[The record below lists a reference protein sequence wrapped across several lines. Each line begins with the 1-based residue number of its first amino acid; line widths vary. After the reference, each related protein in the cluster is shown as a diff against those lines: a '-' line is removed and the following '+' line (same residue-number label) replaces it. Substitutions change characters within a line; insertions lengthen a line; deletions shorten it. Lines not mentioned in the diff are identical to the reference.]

1 MDNDLFAIAIDGP
14 SGAGKSTVARLVA
27 KELNFLYI
35 DTGAMYRAFALYFLK
50 NDIDINNTQNVLKE
64 LDNINMQVEFKKN
77 NQIIYLDND
86 DVSNLI
92 RNEKI
97 SEMASKIAC
106 IPEVRTKLVKVQK
119 KLAKSHSVVMDGR
132 DAGSTVLPNAQ
143 IKIYLDAN
151 LEIRANRRMNELAKK
166 EGACNYNEIKQNLHN
181 RDEFDK
187 GRKITPL
194 IKTEDAIY
202 IDSSDMKRDEVV
214 KEIIGYYKNIC
225 YK

>member
-97 SEMASKIAC
+97 SEMASKIAS